1 MSSKAITY
9 KCNGCG
15 FEIPFSADLDPSELS
30 CPICDCEDLTPLK
43 SNEPID
49 DGIYFFIIL

>member
-49 DGIYFFIIL
+49 DGI